1 MTTVVYQGWLTEW
14 DHKLQQ
20 KTPTQRILLLQD
32 NFSGHVVPDGLQCI
46 HVENFQPN
54 LIAHVQ
60 PNDAGIIW
68 CFKAHYRCHFC
79 SRAID
84 RYEQGIT
91 PSDVYVINQL
101 EAIRLAGSAW
111 NEVDTTTI
119 RNCWHKA
126 GILPDSACLP
136 TITSPISVP
145 VSMLVNTPTHVL
157 DSIAQAEEGVKST
170 LDELQSLGILQ
181 QSNRMDLK
189 HLLNPIEEQ
198 NYMLVKL
205 SNQDICDVVLKAMAG
220 KDDHA
225 DKRDDSDTEDE
236 VAVRPQPTRSKT
248 LEAISMIQSYVED
261 IDTPYARKVEDVL
274 ASFGRQTRVDGMKSA
289 RETKIFDFFQK
300 Q

>member
-1 MTTVVYQGWLTEW
+1 MR
-14 DHKLQQ
+14 
-20 KTPTQRILLLQD
+20 P
-32 NFSGHVVPDGLQCI
+32 
-46 HVENFQPN
+46 
-54 LIAHVQ
+54 
-60 PNDAGIIW
+60 
-68 CFKAHYRCHFC
+68 
-79 SRAID
+79 
-84 RYEQGIT
+84 
-91 PSDVYVINQL
+91 
-101 EAIRLAGSAW
+101 AGSAW
-111 NEVDTTTI
+111 NEVDTTMI

-157 DSIAQAEEGVKST
+157 DSIGS
-170 LDELQSLGILQ
+170 ILQ

-198 NYMLVKL
+198 NYMLVEL

-220 KDDHA
+220 KDTHA

-274 ASFGRQTRVDGMKSA
+274 ASFGRQTQLDGMKSA
-289 RETKIFDFFQK
+289 QETKIFDFFQK